1 MVTVEEAEER
11 TREGLAD
18 ADAGRVVDHQLV
30 EAWAVSLSADVPL
43 PVPGFNQGGE

>member
-1 MVTVEEAEER
+1 MNEDEAEKR

-18 ADAGRVVDHQLV
+18 VDAGQIVDHQLV
-30 EAWAVSLSADVPL
+30 EAWAVSLLADVPL